1 MQNYFLVAIGAAF
14 GGTLRYWV
22 GGVTQKLLPFGF
34 PYGTLVVNVLG
45 SFILG
50 FLIYYFDAKRLLSP
64 ELRLMLAVGFCGG
77 FTTFSS
83 FSFETMNLL
92 RDSEY
97 FLATLNVGLNIF
109 LTLLAVFL
117 SYYLAKTLNAG

>member
-1 MQNYFLVAIGAAF
+1 MLKYFLVAIGAAL

-50 FLIYYFDAKRLLSP
+50 FLIYYFDARQMLSP
-64 ELRLMLAVGFCGG
+64 GVRVMLAVGFCGG

-83 FSFETMNLL
+83 FSFETMNLF

-97 FLATLNVGLNIF
+97 FLGLLNVGLNIF

-117 SYYLAKTLNAG
+117 AFYLAKTLNAG